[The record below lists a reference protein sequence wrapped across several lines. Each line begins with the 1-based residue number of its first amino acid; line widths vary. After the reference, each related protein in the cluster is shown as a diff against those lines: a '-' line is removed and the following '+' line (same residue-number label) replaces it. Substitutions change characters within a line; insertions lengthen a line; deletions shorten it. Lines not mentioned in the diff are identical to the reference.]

1 MKYSEK
7 SSLFYCIW
15 EGCQPEWHQLP
26 YAVFEQE
33 LTKMVKLQALIFD
46 VDGTLADTERDG
58 HRVAFN
64 RAFAEA
70 GLDWEWTV
78 ELYGKLLAV
87 TGGKERIRHF
97 LDVYNTDFK
106 RPAKFD
112 EFVVGLHKAKTRHYT
127 ELLATGAI
135 PLRPG
140 VVRLLQDAQ
149 EAGLRLAIA
158 TTTTP
163 ENVDALLQHT
173 LGTGWEHIFELIAAG
188 DIVPAKKPAP
198 DIYHYTLEKMAL
210 APRQCVAFEDSE
222 NGILA
227 THGAELATL
236 VTVNSYTYDHP
247 FPQAAIVLDSLGE
260 PEAPFTVLAGDANE
274 FDYVNVDFLKY
285 LHQQVYA

>member
-1 MKYSEK
+1 
-7 SSLFYCIW
+7 
-15 EGCQPEWHQLP
+15 
-26 YAVFEQE
+26 
-33 LTKMVKLQALIFD
+33 MVDLQALIFD

-64 RAFAEA
+64 QAFADA
-70 GLDWEWTV
+70 GLDWDWST

-87 TGGKERIRHF
+87 TGGKERIRHY
-97 LDVYNTDFK
+97 LDVYNPEFT

-112 EFVVGLHKAKTRHYT
+112 EFVAGLHKAKTRHYT

-140 VVRLLQDAQ
+140 VRRLLEEAY

-173 LGTGWEHIFELIAAG
+173 LGTGWEHVFGLIAAG

-198 DIYHYTLEKMAL
+198 DIYHYTLEKMEL
-210 APRQCVAFEDSE
+210 GPRQCIAFEDSE

-227 THGAELATL
+227 TRGAELATL
-236 VTVNSYTYDHP
+236 VTVNSYTHDHP

-260 PEAPFTVLAGDANE
+260 PDAPFSVLEGEAGE
-274 FDYVNVDFLKY
+274 FNYVNIDFLKY
-285 LHQQVYA
+285 LHQRMYA